1 VLGVGRSQVD
11 EEKFRDML
19 RDGTERSKAEA
30 IA

>member
-1 VLGVGRSQVD
+1 LD

-30 IA
+30 IATLVTKG